1 MELATLIRTAK
12 EAHIKS
18 ISSRYRDAFLPRPKP
33 TRPIYFLRK
42 VSDKGAQFFLDVYD
56 NVGSNGIF
64 GANPSVVKF
73 AGFETLKTHTLKVR
87 LINNSPAP

>member
-1 MELATLIRTAK
+1 M
-12 EAHIKS
+12 
-18 ISSRYRDAFLPRPKP
+18 
-33 TRPIYFLRK
+33 
-42 VSDKGAQFFLDVYD
+42 QFIDIYD

-73 AGFETLKTHTLKVR
+73 AGFEIRKTHTLKVR

>member
-1 MELATLIRTAK
+1 MFKGGFLVKLKEIKLI
-12 EAHIKS
+12 
-18 ISSRYRDAFLPRPKP
+18 
-33 TRPIYFLRK
+33 
-42 VSDKGAQFFLDVYD
+42 FFLKSVIYYSEHVDFYD

-73 AGFETLKTHTLKVR
+73 AGFEIRKTHTLKVR

>member
-1 MELATLIRTAK
+1 MYKGGSLVKLKERKLISLL
-12 EAHIKS
+12 KS
-18 ISSRYRDAFLPRPKP
+18 V
-33 TRPIYFLRK
+33 IYLINH
-42 VSDKGAQFFLDVYD
+42 LDFYD

-73 AGFETLKTHTLKVR
+73 AGFEIRKTHTLKVR